1 MDAGYVRIAK
11 VFGNDEIPMVDKETL
26 LKYRQHVLHNIDRM
40 AVIVGREDFPW
51 EEKYVFGGG
60 SLVEYEK
67 LKRTHP
73 SYTDEYELIDI
84 LQDIVEEKDLVTA
97 VKRLSDGRR
106 FEIGLSWLRTK
117 NKNGEDHQLLDD
129 FATWAVNW

>member
-60 SLVEYEK
+60 SHVEYEK
-67 LKRTHP
+67 LKRTRP

-84 LQDIVEEKDLVTA
+84 LQDIVEENDLTA
-97 VKRLSDGRR
+97 TVKRLSDGKR

-117 NKNGEDHQLLDD
+117 KKNGKDHQLLDD

>member
-60 SLVEYEK
+60 SHVEYEK